1 MSELL
6 RSLSQYIDVSS
17 EMQVGTL
24 EFACP
29 RGGVIRIK
37 QLCDAL
43 GLQYKQAL
51 DLMVRLRRRGLVER
65 KEPGVYLLTEKGL
78 EACRIIRRITSSG
91 GVSLKAIKL
100 LLILGTSLRGG
111 MSPESLEKA
120 SGLSIEESLKILS
133 GLVRIKETDG
143 RKLVVFSETGER
155 VFKELANTFGMGP
168 TSLRVLAAFTKSHEP
183 STALLRFL
191 FLHIGVSILVIYEVF
206 AAPTLGAIAALT
218 WISVTLLIAGLLAL
232 RR

>member
-29 RGGVIRIK
+29 RGGVIRVK

-78 EACRIIRRITSSG
+78 EACRIIRRMSSG